1 MIAKSMEL
9 LLAKLIVK
17 SMEVPKLLVSKW
29 IVKSM
34 EVPKEVLY
42 TRVHTEETVVSGGN
56 EVD

>member
-1 MIAKSMEL
+1 MEL